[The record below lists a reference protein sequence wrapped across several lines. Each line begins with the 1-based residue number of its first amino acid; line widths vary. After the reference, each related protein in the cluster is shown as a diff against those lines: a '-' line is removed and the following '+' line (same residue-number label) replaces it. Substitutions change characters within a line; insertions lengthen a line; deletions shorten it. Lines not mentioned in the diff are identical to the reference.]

1 MEKHVALGVDIGGTH
16 ITAGLIDLDDRNLI
30 KGSVKRQAINSKGT
44 KLEIIF
50 SWCRIINETFG
61 EIPGHL
67 RHIGIA
73 MPGPFDYDKGI
84 SLIQDQD
91 KFRSL
96 YGINVKNELAFCLG
110 IPKDHF
116 HFINDAAGFLQG
128 EVYAGA
134 ARGKSRVFG
143 LTLGTGLGSACC
155 INFKSVDA
163 DMWNAPFLD
172 GIAEDY
178 FSTRWFIKR
187 YKGLKGKELEGVKQ
201 LVALL
206 GTDDCAQQ
214 IFDEF
219 GINLA
224 KFIIPVAKNNQLDM
238 VVLGG
243 NIARAFFAFSPKLTE
258 TLERQQVDVE
268 ITTSTLHELAAII
281 GAASCCEEN
290 VINSRG

>member
-16 ITAGLIDLDDRNLI
+16 ITAGLINLDERNLI
-30 KGSVKRQAINSKGT
+30 KGSVKRQAINSKG
-44 KLEIIF
+44 KMEEIIF
-50 SWCRIINETFG
+50 SWCKIINETFG

-73 MPGPFDYDKGI
+73 MPGPFNYEEGI

-96 YGINVKNELAFCLG
+96 YGINVKNELSFCLG

-116 HFINDAAGFLQG
+116 HFVNDAAGFLQG
-128 EVYAGA
+128 EVYAGS

-143 LTLGTGLGSACC
+143 LTLGTGLGSAFCTD
-155 INFKSVDA
+155 FKSLDA
-163 DMWNAPFLD
+163 DMWNANFMD

-178 FSTRWFIKR
+178 FSTRWFVKR
-187 YKGLKGKELEGVKQ
+187 YKEIRGEELIGVKHIVDR
-201 LVALL
+201 LES
-206 GTDDCAQQ
+206 DDCAQQ

-219 GINLA
+219 GENMA
-224 KFIIPVAKNNQLDM
+224 KFIKPIVAKNAIDT

-243 NIARAFFAFSPKLTE
+243 NIAKAYFAFSSKLFQ
-258 TLERQQVDVE
+258 TLEQLKVDVE
-268 ITTSTLHELAAII
+268 VKTSTLNELAAII

-290 VINSRG
+290 MIDK